1 MRERTFQ
8 VQLTTANRSCR
19 NMSEAQPQP
28 HSWQDQL
35 APSSMTLSSDAHRA
49 SPYQGRS
56 PSTFKSELFISS
68 LIYPHSSSW
77 NVCQLPWPGEPTLAK
92 SSSWESCWRDG
103 AEKSTM
109 SVFCISGYR
118 ARGNTNVRFP
128 RLPYTPP
135 WRLSQ
140 HSQGCRSR
148 ANPDTNCSR
157 NYLFIFSSA
166 SATQILRTHRASWSQ
181 KARKGHIG
189 EGVRGQHSKKNASLG
204 KVL

>member
-1 MRERTFQ
+1 
-8 VQLTTANRSCR
+8 
-19 NMSEAQPQP
+19 MS
-28 HSWQDQL
+28 HWIFVHVL
-35 APSSMTLSSDAHRA
+35 ATCQEHTSDTLSIKISKWGRGPSRCSWPQLIEAAEICLKLSHSPTPGRISLHRA
-49 SPYQGRS
+49 PWHWAQILTVPHPTRADLHQHLNLN
-56 PSTFKSELFISS
+56 PLFLLLRR

-118 ARGNTNVRFP
+118 ARGNTNARFP

-148 ANPDTNCSR
+148 AVM
-157 NYLFIFSSA
+157 
-166 SATQILRTHRASWSQ
+166 
-181 KARKGHIG
+181 G
-189 EGVRGQHSKKNASLG
+189 
-204 KVL
+204 